1 MLKDLLFLVSFYL
14 TDRDRLTL
22 KLYCLTIYFKFIN
35 DFKVCCINNNIISIK
50 ILSLI
55 NNKLN
60 WFLGFYY
67 ACIGGH
73 HDLVDFMI
81 NNYLLDV
88 YWNLGLYGACRGGHR
103 DLVDLMIHKD
113 DDNWDDDNWDDG
125 LYGACRGG
133 HIDIVKLL
141 IEKGATNW
149 SKGLDGACRCGNIDI
164 IELLIKNEA
173 DDWNSG
179 LYGAC
184 RGGHI
189 DIIKLMIEKGADD
202 WNRGLSG
209 ACRRRSRHRGTTSP
223 CDIVDLM
230 ILNGATKCSF
240 CDRNHHLI

>member
-88 YWNLGLYGACRGGHR
+88 YWNLGLYGACRGGHIDLAKLMIDSGADDWGSGFQSACRGGHR
-103 DLVDLMIHKD
+103 DLVDLMIDKD
-113 DDNWDDDNWDDG
+113 DDNWDDDNCDDG

-149 SKGLDGACRCGNIDI
+149 SKGLDGACRGGN
-164 IELLIKNEA
+164 
-173 DDWNSG
+173 
-179 LYGAC
+179 
-184 RGGHI
+184 I